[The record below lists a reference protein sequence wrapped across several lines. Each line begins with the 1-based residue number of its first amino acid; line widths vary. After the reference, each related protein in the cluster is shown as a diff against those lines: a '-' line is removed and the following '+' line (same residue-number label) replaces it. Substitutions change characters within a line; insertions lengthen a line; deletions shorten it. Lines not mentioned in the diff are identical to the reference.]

1 MRCEADCAARARA
14 PRPRCSAAAARYTC
28 GWGGAFGGGCRPD
41 MQRRPTAAD
50 LEYAKAVLSLYD
62 VVLVMEVGPESG

>member
-1 MRCEADCAARARA
+1 
-14 PRPRCSAAAARYTC
+14 
-28 GWGGAFGGGCRPD
+28 